1 MPSKKQR
8 AKLNLMVEQRFPKG
22 ASKGD
27 TLAHTLTLGQSFKSV
42 NSLSFGSVSK
52 AKGLK
57 PFSLK

>member
-8 AKLNLMVEQRFPKG
+8 AALSMAVAKRFPKG

-27 TLAHTLTLGQSFKSV
+27 TLAHTLTLGQSFASI

-57 PFSLK
+57 PFSLR

>member
-8 AKLNLMVEQRFPKG
+8 AKLNASVEQRFPKG

-42 NSLSFGSVSK
+42 DSLSFGSVYK

>member
-8 AKLNLMVEQRFPKG
+8 AKLNLLVEQRFPKG

-42 NSLSFGSVSK
+42 NSLNFGSVSK

-57 PFSLK
+57 TFSIK